1 MHLATILSLMPGLPV
16 ISTLIELLATPGP
29 TNAILSTGRW
39 FVFWGVGVRLFV
51 AGLRQV
57 IQPSFTAKT
66 IFRISDPDA
75 ETLVTEIGF
84 GNLAMGLIATLSLW
98 VPAFLVPG
106 ALAGGLYL
114 GLAGLKHAANKNRSR
129 DENIAMASDLW
140 MALVAAIAIIA
151 YYYNA

>member
-1 MHLATILSLMPGLPV
+1 MYLATILSLMLGLPV
-16 ISTLIELLATPGP
+16 ISLLTTAGP
-29 TNAILSTGRW
+29 TNAILSAGRW

-66 IFRISDPDA
+66 IFRISYPDA
-75 ETLVTEIGF
+75 EKLVTEIGF

-98 VPAFLVPG
+98 VPVFLVPG

-114 GLAGLKHAANKNRSR
+114 GLAGLKHAANENRSR

-140 MALVAAIAIIA
+140 MALVAAIAIFA